1 LRDDLAAGVAA
12 LGPHVDD
19 PVGVFRDSKFALDP
33 VTNRAVHD
41 DSFRSAAIAK
51 TAAFKG
57 GRYS

>member
-1 LRDDLAAGVAA
+1 
-12 LGPHVDD
+12 
-19 PVGVFRDSKFALDP
+19 

-41 DSFRSAAIAK
+41 GSFRSAATAK